1 MQLATI
7 LLRIDVLVGGV
18 PTGGEF
24 HATTCYVGAETAGL
38 DDAEVDV
45 PGGEEFVGDGF
56 GEAFDGVF
64 GGAVDGVGG
73 DAGVGGC

>member
-1 MQLATI
+1 M
-7 LLRIDVLVGGV
+7 LVGGV

-24 HATTCYVGAETAGL
+24 HTTTCYVGAEAAGL

-45 PGGEEFVGDGF
+45 PGGEDFVGEGF

-64 GGAVDGVGG
+64 GGAVD
-73 DAGVGGC
+73 